1 LKHPLRNNTALL
13 RLLAIVV
20 AIGVLSLGGLRL
32 ASGVDFERLQQVL
45 ISRFGADRVPLLRDW
60 QRMLGEHQ
68 NATETDKLRRVND
81 FINRRIA
88 FDDDMSVWGQSDYW
102 ATPVE
107 TIGQGRGDCEDMS
120 IAKYYSL
127 IDLGIPINKL
137 RLVYVKAVQTGP
149 AGTFLQ
155 AHMVLAY
162 YATPSA
168 DPLVLDNLNPQI
180 LPAARRSDLSPIFS
194 FNSAGLWQGTGN
206 NASKS
211 SLSRWQD
218 LLARARAEG
227 FQ

>member
-1 LKHPLRNNTALL
+1 LRNNTALL
-13 RLLAIVV
+13 RWLATVV
-20 AIGVLSLGGLRL
+20 AIGMFSLSGLPL
-32 ASGVDFERLQQVL
+32 ALGVDFDRLQQVL
-45 ISRFGADRVPLLRDW
+45 VSRFGADRAPLLLDW
-60 QRMLGEHQ
+60 QRMLGEGRKAQ
-68 NATETDKLRRVND
+68 EMDKLGRVNN
-81 FINRRIA
+81 FINQRIA
-88 FDDDMSVWGQSDYW
+88 FDDDMSVWGQNDYW
-102 ATPVE
+102 ATPLE
-107 TIGQGRGDCEDMS
+107 TFGKGRGDCEDFA

-137 RLVYVKAVQTGP
+137 RLVYVKATQTGP
-149 AGTFLQ
+149 AGSFLQ

-168 DPLVLDNLNPQI
+168 DPLVLDNLNPLI
-180 LPAARRSDLSPIFS
+180 LPASRRSDLSPIFS

-211 SLSRWQD
+211 NLSRWQD

>member
-1 LKHPLRNNTALL
+1 MFSLSGLPLAL
-13 RLLAIVV
+13 
-20 AIGVLSLGGLRL
+20 
-32 ASGVDFERLQQVL
+32 GVDFDRLQQVL
-45 ISRFGADRVPLLRDW
+45 VSRFGADRAPLLLDW
-60 QRMLGEHQ
+60 QRMLGEGRKAQ
-68 NATETDKLRRVND
+68 EMDKLGRVNN
-81 FINRRIA
+81 FINQRIA
-88 FDDDMSVWGQSDYW
+88 FDDDMSVWGQNDYW
-102 ATPVE
+102 ATPLE
-107 TIGQGRGDCEDMS
+107 TFGKGRGDCEDFA

-137 RLVYVKAVQTGP
+137 RLVYVKATQTGP
-149 AGTFLQ
+149 AGSFLQ

-168 DPLVLDNLNPQI
+168 DPLVLDNLNPLI
-180 LPAARRSDLSPIFS
+180 LPASRRSDLSPIFS

-211 SLSRWQD
+211 NLSRWQD